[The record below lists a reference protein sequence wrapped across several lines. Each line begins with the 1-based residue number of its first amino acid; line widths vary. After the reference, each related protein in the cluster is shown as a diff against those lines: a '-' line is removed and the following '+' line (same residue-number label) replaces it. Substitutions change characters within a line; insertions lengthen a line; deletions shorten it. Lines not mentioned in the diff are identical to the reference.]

1 MRFSTLFYF
10 FQKLYLGPYDQ
21 AKTAREI
28 FVFGEGI
35 HEKHVPRSCWLQR
48 HRVND
53 LADTVSAQSVDL
65 AGKCQ
70 RSRYSRWLS
79 EHMNFVLCSR
89 ISSREKSSW
98 DRFCLLIGKKGRN
111 TRDSVPLR
119 CRIKVQ
125 PLSSTRWDKVQ
136 HCCLFYRIYT
146 QLYFGLS

>member
-1 MRFSTLFYF
+1 MSWDFRPYFIFFKNSTWAHMIRLKRF
-10 FQKLYLGPYDQ
+10 
-21 AKTAREI
+21 AKFSFSRRYSRKTCA
-28 FVFGEGI
+28 
-35 HEKHVPRSCWLQR
+35 PSCWLQR

-79 EHMNFVLCSR
+79 EHMNLVLCSR

-98 DRFCLLIGKKGRN
+98 NRFCLLIGKKGRN

-119 CRIKVQ
+119 CRIKVLS
-125 PLSSTRWDKVQ
+125 LSSTRWDKVQ
-136 HCCLFYRIYT
+136 YCCLFYRIYI
-146 QLYFGLS
+146 QL